1 MHNLSICAT
10 LRYGHKG
17 ETLIHIEILR
27 RWPAEELNPRTV
39 TRQLQTNTVPSVFI
53 SPVCYPSPPQQQ
65 LYVGSEVGVAQVRLH
80 QCDLYGSECAD
91 CCLAR
96 DPYCAWDGLT
106 CSRFYPAG
114 VYTKR

>member
-1 MHNLSICAT
+1 MT
-10 LRYGHKG
+10 LKD
-17 ETLIHIEILR
+17 ETR
-27 RWPAEELNPRTV
+27 KNK
-39 TRQLQTNTVPSVFI
+39 QTNKSVCDLC
-53 SPVCYPSPPQQQ
+53 VVVVDALQQQ

-106 CSRFYPAG
+106 CSRYYPAG
-114 VYTKR
+114 AYTKR

>member
-1 MHNLSICAT
+1 MAT
-10 LRYGHKG
+10 LSGVIVIAL
-17 ETLIHIEILR
+17 TLDKTTKKKHTHTQVHFDDLCGV
-27 RWPAEELNPRTV
+27 ADAL
-39 TRQLQTNTVPSVFI
+39 
-53 SPVCYPSPPQQQ
+53 QQQ

-106 CSRFYPAG
+106 CSRYYPAG
-114 VYTKR
+114 AYTKR

>member
-1 MHNLSICAT
+1 MGKEVACVLM
-10 LRYGHKG
+10 LGMMWY
-17 ETLIHIEILR
+17 
-27 RWPAEELNPRTV
+27 
-39 TRQLQTNTVPSVFI
+39 
-53 SPVCYPSPPQQQ
+53 PQQQ

-106 CSRFYPAG
+106 CTRYYPAG